1 MRDLKLIL
9 LAALASSALGGCAGR
24 DEKVGVRLLQPT
36 DGAVPG
42 SPDAL
47 VAAGRQSLEQ
57 QHYGLAISQFRTA
70 LQGSETS
77 AAAHNGLAIAYA
89 SLGRVDL
96 ARRHFE
102 LAMAHAPGD
111 ESYRRNFARL
121 AGIEAP
127 RGAAGAAS
135 MALAEA
141 GQPPQPAPVQA
152 LPAPVPNTVVSVVP
166 GVSMLRTAGTQGAST
181 LAVVRRTFGTM
192 LTSAR
197 PLLQRIGLSQVRLH
211 TAGAVI
217 AAPAKDHGQ
226 QQAASKTPYNLS
238 IGRAAFSSAVERSR
252 RRAAPAAS
260 PLSFDRGCGG
270 TSPYAWRSPRPLPV
284 VISIVACPA

>member
-121 AGIEAP
+121 AGAEAP

-141 GQPPQPAPVQA
+141 GQPPQSAPAP
-152 LPAPVPNTVVSVVP
+152 NSVVSVVP
-166 GVSMLRTAGTQGAST
+166 GVSMLRTAGTQGAAT

-192 LTSAR
+192 LTSTR

-217 AAPAKDHGQ
+217 AAPAEVRGPQEVARKD
-226 QQAASKTPYNLS
+226 PYDVS

-252 RRAAPAAS
+252 RRAAPAVS
-260 PLSFDRGCGG
+260 PLSLDRGCGG
-270 TSPYAWRSPRPLPV
+270 ASPYAWRSPRPLPV
-284 VISIVACPA
+284 VISIAACPA

>member
-1 MRDLKLIL
+1 MRDFKPIL

-47 VAAGRQSLEQ
+47 VAAGRQSLER

-121 AGIEAP
+121 AGAEAP

-141 GQPPQPAPVQA
+141 GQPPQSAPAP
-152 LPAPVPNTVVSVVP
+152 NSVVSVVP
-166 GVSMLRTAGTQGAST
+166 GVSMLRTAGAQGPST

-217 AAPAKDHGQ
+217 AAPAEDHGQ
-226 QQAASKTPYNLS
+226 QQAAGKTPYNLS

-252 RRAAPAAS
+252 RRAAPAVS

-270 TSPYAWRSPRPLPV
+270 ASPYAWRSPRPLPV
-284 VISIVACPA
+284 VISIAACPA

>member
-47 VAAGRQSLEQ
+47 VAAGRQSLER
-57 QHYGLAISQFRTA
+57 QHYGLAISQFRAA

-121 AGIEAP
+121 AGAEAP

-141 GQPPQPAPVQA
+141 GQPTQAAPAP
-152 LPAPVPNTVVSVVP
+152 NSVVSVVP
-166 GVSMLRTAGTQGAST
+166 GVSMLRTAGTQGAAT

-192 LTSAR
+192 LTSTR

-217 AAPAKDHGQ
+217 AAPAEVRGPQEVARRD
-226 QQAASKTPYNLS
+226 PYDVS

-252 RRAAPAAS
+252 RRSAPAVS
-260 PLSFDRGCGG
+260 PLSLDRGCGG
-270 TSPYAWRSPRPLPV
+270 ASPYAWRSPRPLPV

>member
-47 VAAGRQSLEQ
+47 VAAGRQSLER

-121 AGIEAP
+121 AGAEAP

-141 GQPPQPAPVQA
+141 GQPPQSAPAP
-152 LPAPVPNTVVSVVP
+152 NSVVSVVP
-166 GVSMLRTAGTQGAST
+166 GVSMLRTAGTQGAAT

-217 AAPAKDHGQ
+217 AAPAEDHGQ
-226 QQAASKTPYNLS
+226 QQAAGKTPYNLS

-252 RRAAPAAS
+252 RRAAPAVS
-260 PLSFDRGCGG
+260 PLSLDRGCGG
-270 TSPYAWRSPRPLPV
+270 ASPYAWRSPRPLPV

>member
-47 VAAGRQSLEQ
+47 VAAGRQSLER

-121 AGIEAP
+121 AGAEAP

-141 GQPPQPAPVQA
+141 GQPPQSAPAP
-152 LPAPVPNTVVSVVP
+152 NSVVSVVP
-166 GVSMLRTAGTQGAST
+166 GVSMLRTAGTQGAAT

-192 LTSAR
+192 LTSTR

-217 AAPAKDHGQ
+217 AAPAEVRGPQEVARKD
-226 QQAASKTPYNLS
+226 PYDVS

-252 RRAAPAAS
+252 RRAAPAVS
-260 PLSFDRGCGG
+260 PLSLDRGCGG
-270 TSPYAWRSPRPLPV
+270 ASPYAWRSPRPLPV

>member
-42 SPDAL
+42 SSDAL
-47 VAAGRQSLEQ
+47 VAAGRQSLER

-121 AGIEAP
+121 AGAEAP

-141 GQPPQPAPVQA
+141 GQPPQSAPAP
-152 LPAPVPNTVVSVVP
+152 NSVVSVVP
-166 GVSMLRTAGTQGAST
+166 GVSMLRTAGTQGAAT

-192 LTSAR
+192 LTSTR

-217 AAPAKDHGQ
+217 AAPAEVRGPQEVARKD
-226 QQAASKTPYNLS
+226 PYDVS

-252 RRAAPAAS
+252 RRAAPAVS
-260 PLSFDRGCGG
+260 PLSLDRGCGG
-270 TSPYAWRSPRPLPV
+270 ASPYAWRSPRPLPV

>member
-9 LAALASSALGGCAGR
+9 LAALAGSALGGCAGR

-47 VAAGRQSLEQ
+47 VAAGRQSLER

-121 AGIEAP
+121 AGAEAP

-141 GQPPQPAPVQA
+141 GQPPQSAPAP
-152 LPAPVPNTVVSVVP
+152 NSVVSVVP
-166 GVSMLRTAGTQGAST
+166 GVSMLRTAGTQGAAT

-197 PLLQRIGLSQVRLH
+197 PLLERIGLSQVRLH

-217 AAPAKDHGQ
+217 AAPAEVRGPQEVARKD
-226 QQAASKTPYNLS
+226 PYDVS
-238 IGRAAFSSAVERSR
+238 IGRAAFSSALERSR
-252 RRAAPAAS
+252 RRSAPAVS

-270 TSPYAWRSPRPLPV
+270 ASPYAWRSPRPLPV
-284 VISIVACPA
+284 VISIAACPA

>member
-9 LAALASSALGGCAGR
+9 LAALAGSALGGCAGR
-24 DEKVGVRLLQPT
+24 DEKVAVRLLQPS

-47 VAAGRQSLEQ
+47 VAAGRQSLER

-121 AGIEAP
+121 AGAEAP

-141 GQPPQPAPVQA
+141 GQPPQSAPAP
-152 LPAPVPNTVVSVVP
+152 NSVVSVVP
-166 GVSMLRTAGTQGAST
+166 GVSMLRTAGTQGAAT

-192 LTSAR
+192 LTSTR

-217 AAPAKDHGQ
+217 AAPAEVRGPQEVARKD
-226 QQAASKTPYNLS
+226 PYDVS

-252 RRAAPAAS
+252 RRAAPAVS
-260 PLSFDRGCGG
+260 PLSLDRGCGG
-270 TSPYAWRSPRPLPV
+270 ASPYAWRSPRPLPV

>member
-121 AGIEAP
+121 AGAEAP

-141 GQPPQPAPVQA
+141 GQPPQSAPAP
-152 LPAPVPNTVVSVVP
+152 NSVVSVVP
-166 GVSMLRTAGTQGAST
+166 GVSMLRTAGTQGAAT

-192 LTSAR
+192 LTSTR

-217 AAPAKDHGQ
+217 AAPAEVRGPQEVARKD
-226 QQAASKTPYNLS
+226 PYDVS

-252 RRAAPAAS
+252 RRAAPAVS
-260 PLSFDRGCGG
+260 PLSLDRGCGG
-270 TSPYAWRSPRPLPV
+270 ASPYAWRSPRPLPV

>member
-47 VAAGRQSLEQ
+47 VAAGRQSLER

-121 AGIEAP
+121 AGAEAP

-141 GQPPQPAPVQA
+141 GQPPQSAPAP
-152 LPAPVPNTVVSVVP
+152 NSVVSVVP
-166 GVSMLRTAGTQGAST
+166 GVSMLRTAGTQGAAT

-192 LTSAR
+192 LTSTR

-217 AAPAKDHGQ
+217 AAPAEDHGQ
-226 QQAASKTPYNLS
+226 QQAAGKTPYNLS

-252 RRAAPAAS
+252 RRAAPAVS
-260 PLSFDRGCGG
+260 PLSLDRGCGG
-270 TSPYAWRSPRPLPV
+270 ASPYAWRSPRPLPV

>member
-47 VAAGRQSLEQ
+47 VAAGRQSLER

-121 AGIEAP
+121 AGAEAP

-141 GQPPQPAPVQA
+141 GQPPQSAPAP
-152 LPAPVPNTVVSVVP
+152 NSVVSVVP
-166 GVSMLRTAGTQGAST
+166 GVSMLRTAGTQGAAT

-197 PLLQRIGLSQVRLH
+197 PLLERIGLSQVRLH

-217 AAPAKDHGQ
+217 AAPAEGLGPQEVARKD
-226 QQAASKTPYNLS
+226 PYDVS

-252 RRAAPAAS
+252 RRAAPAVS
-260 PLSFDRGCGG
+260 PLSLDRGCGG
-270 TSPYAWRSPRPLPV
+270 ASPYAWRSPRPLPV

>member
-121 AGIEAP
+121 AGAEAP

-141 GQPPQPAPVQA
+141 GQPPQSAPAP
-152 LPAPVPNTVVSVVP
+152 NSVVSVVP
-166 GVSMLRTAGTQGAST
+166 GVSMLRTAGTQGAAT

-217 AAPAKDHGQ
+217 AAPAEDHGQ
-226 QQAASKTPYNLS
+226 QQAAGKTPYNLS

-252 RRAAPAAS
+252 RRAAPAVS
-260 PLSFDRGCGG
+260 PLSLDRGCGG
-270 TSPYAWRSPRPLPV
+270 ASPYAWRSPRPLPV